1 MAILFYNFP
10 FSFLLILYSQ
20 FSFFIQQRQERN
32 TDSCNIDV
40 FILSSS
46 ICLLVWMFGLLTT
59 TLFDLNLT
67 HSSRREEE
75 NIKSKGKVHVQILLV
90 KIQDIL

>member
-1 MAILFYNFP
+1 MAILFYNFF
-10 FSFLLILYSQ
+10 FSFLLYSQ

-67 HSSRREEE
+67 ALAQVDE
-75 NIKSKGKVHVQILLV
+75 KKKILRQ
-90 KIQDIL
+90 KARCMYKFF